1 MGTDFK
7 GEVKENNI
15 HMKKRILA
23 IVLCAALCFGVT
35 GCSAD
40 HLIDGENNFSQI
52 DNEYMKMHK
61 LYDENDGCIIAYD
74 EYTKVMYLCTYGNS
88 AMAITP
94 IYNSDG
100 TIKLYDETDIASAE
114 ETNVTSAEE
123 SNLLNIYRDEVNR
136 VLDAMDET
144 SN

>member
-1 MGTDFK
+1 
-7 GEVKENNI
+7 
-15 HMKKRILA
+15 MKKKILA

-40 HLIDGENNFSQI
+40 HLIDGEDNFSHI

-88 AMAITP
+88 SMAITP

-100 TIKLYDETDIASAE
+100 TVKLYEETEVDTEAEDETCSTLEPDAFGKMIENLFKE
-114 ETNVTSAEE
+114 EE
-123 SNLLNIYRDEVNR
+123 
-136 VLDAMDET
+136 
-144 SN
+144 

>member
-1 MGTDFK
+1 
-7 GEVKENNI
+7 
-15 HMKKRILA
+15 MKKRILA
-23 IVLCAALCFGVT
+23 IVLCASLCFGVT

-100 TIKLYDETDIASAE
+100 TVKLYDET
-114 ETNVTSAEE
+114 
-123 SNLLNIYRDEVNR
+123 EVNTE
-136 VLDAMDET
+136 AEDET
-144 SN
+144 SSTLGAGKYSK

>member
-1 MGTDFK
+1 
-7 GEVKENNI
+7 
-15 HMKKRILA
+15 MKKRILA
-23 IVLCAALCFGVT
+23 IVLCVVLCFGVT

-40 HLIDGENNFSQI
+40 HLIDGEDNFSSI

-61 LYDENDGCIIAYD
+61 LYDEKDGCIIAYD

-100 TIKLYDETDIASAE
+100 TIKLYE
-114 ETNVTSAEE
+114 EADTVSK
-123 SNLLNIYRDEVNR
+123 
-136 VLDAMDET
+136 DET
-144 SN
+144 SSTLGPVNTVNNMLNNMRSKTMEMFKEGE